1 MSESDARVAE
11 ILSEYQDR
19 MTITGAGR
27 AARELAVALA
37 RSEEEAADASASL
50 RELQQAAGEYRA
62 ASDELAAADAAY
74 RLAGM
79 SSDRGAYKDASSR
92 LTNAEARL
100 HVADAALAAQLPPPA
115 EGAKGGG

>member
-50 RELQQAAGEYRA
+50 RELQMAAAELVNHWTNAGGVCLECLQPAEGHRGNCLA
-62 ASDELAAADAAY
+62 GRLAA
-74 RLAGM
+74 L
-79 SSDRGAYKDASSR
+79 
-92 LTNAEARL
+92 
-100 HVADAALAAQLPPPA
+100 LPVPA

>member
-50 RELQQAAGEYRA
+50 RELQQAAGEYREA
-62 ASDELAAADAAY
+62 VADEARIDSERANRRGTGKGDDPQLKQLALAAD
-74 RLAGM
+74 
-79 SSDRGAYKDASSR
+79 SR
-92 LTNAEARL
+92 RRA
-100 HVADAALAAQLPPPA
+100 ADAALAALLRVPA